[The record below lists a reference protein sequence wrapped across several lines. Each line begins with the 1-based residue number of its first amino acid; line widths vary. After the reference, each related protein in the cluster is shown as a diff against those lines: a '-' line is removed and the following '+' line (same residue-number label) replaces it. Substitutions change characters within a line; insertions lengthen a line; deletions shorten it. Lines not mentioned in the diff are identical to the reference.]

1 MVIGRSSFVTDQLLR
16 RQFLAEDGTGYRF
29 EHELLREVIYDRLD
43 LATRQDLHLR
53 AAEALEQEHYARVEA
68 LAQHLYLAG
77 AWDKATPYLI
87 QAGDHARV
95 VYAYRD
101 ALRCYDQAL
110 ESAEHHSVD
119 AAPGAALWDIQ
130 LKRGAVA
137 TPLGEYADATEA
149 YSEVLHLAE
158 RDQAGPGAQARLEA
172 RRNAQGRKRPRE
184 LGCPVHGMRSSA
196 VQCPRLCSNV
206 RF

>member
-1 MVIGRSSFVTDQLLR
+1 
-16 RQFLAEDGTGYRF
+16 
-29 EHELLREVIYDRLD
+29 
-43 LATRQDLHLR
+43 QDLHLR

-110 ESAEHHSVD
+110 ESAGHQSAE
-119 AAPGAALWDIQ
+119 AAQAATLWDIQ
-130 LKRGAVA
+130 PKRGAAA
-137 TPLGEYADATEA
+137 TPLGEYADAIAA
-149 YSEVLHLAE
+149 YSEVLRLAE
-158 RDQAGPGAQARLEA
+158 RDQNGPGGQTRSGMRRSAQIQALNGMGFIYGQRNDYAQARHAITEA
-172 RRNAQGRKRPRE
+172 MQLA
-184 LGCPVHGMRSSA
+184 A
-196 VQCPRLCSNV
+196 A
-206 RF
+206 